1 VVVGEVLGPTVGFF
15 DGLFVGDEEEQ
26 AVIGTGTC
34 DVPQVF
40 PSVKDAMFLSD
51 ASRRDTVANDSRH
64 KHLLVS
70 SFAQCLF

>member
-1 VVVGEVLGPTVGFF
+1 MLGPTVGFF
-15 DGLFVGDEEEQ
+15 DGLFVGDEVEQ

-34 DVPQVF
+34 DLPQVF
-40 PSVKDAMFLSD
+40 PSVKEATYLSD